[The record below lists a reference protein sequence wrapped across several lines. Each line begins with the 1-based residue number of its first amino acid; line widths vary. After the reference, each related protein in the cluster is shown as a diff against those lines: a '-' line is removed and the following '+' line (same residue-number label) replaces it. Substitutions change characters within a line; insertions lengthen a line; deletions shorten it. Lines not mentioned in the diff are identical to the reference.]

1 MAAGSV
7 SRLEEQV
14 VELAQEVRRLRAE
27 AEARRLLGRY
37 MFLCDSPLP
46 EPGLS
51 DEQRARAI
59 GALFTEDGV
68 WEGVG
73 GTHGAQFGQHV
84 GPEAI
89 AAHMTGFYTART
101 PRQIFNTH
109 YLSSEQLWAT
119 GDGAEGQWVQF
130 QPWIYDDG
138 HSIIR
143 SSRLHVQFR
152 PTDEGWRI
160 SRYRTENLFIGA
172 LPDHWWT
179 THLESSQLMPTA
191 LGSLSPAVP

>member
-1 MAAGSV
+1 MATV
-7 SRLEEQV
+7 REQV
-14 VELAQEVRRLRAE
+14 EQLAQEVRQLRAE

-51 DEQRARAI
+51 DEERARAI

-73 GTHGAQFGQHV
+73 GTHGAQFGRHI

-89 AAHMTGFYTART
+89 AAHMAGFYSASN

-109 YLSSEQLWAT
+109 YLCAEQLWAT
-119 GDGAEGQWVQF
+119 DEGAEGQWVQF

-143 SSRLHVQFR
+143 SSRLHVRFR
-152 PTDEGWRI
+152 PTVEGWRI
-160 SRYRTENLFIGA
+160 ARYRTENLFVGD
-172 LPDHWWT
+172 LPDRWWT
-179 THLESSQLMPTA
+179 THLDRSQLMATA
-191 LGSLSPAVP
+191 GAAASPPIP

>member
-1 MAAGSV
+1 MSTLEAQVAG
-7 SRLEEQV
+7 
-14 VELAQEVRRLRAE
+14 LAEEVRQLRAE

-51 DEQRARAI
+51 DEERARAI
-59 GALFTEDGV
+59 GALFTEDAV

-73 GTHGAQFGQHV
+73 GTHGAQFGRHI

-89 AAHMTGFYTART
+89 AAHMTGFYTASN

-109 YLSSEQLWAT
+109 YLCAEQLWAT
-119 GDGAEGQWVQF
+119 PEGAEGQWVQF

-138 HSIIR
+138 KALLR
-143 SSRLHVQFR
+143 SSRLHVQFQDTAR
-152 PTDEGWRI
+152 GWRI
-160 SRYRTENLFIGA
+160 AHYRTESLFIADMPAG
-172 LPDHWWT
+172 WT
-179 THLESSQLMPTA
+179 SSLISQSVLLDRPSRAIVTA
-191 LGSLSPAVP
+191 

>member
-1 MAAGSV
+1 MTAMDE
-7 SRLEEQV
+7 RLG
-14 VELAQEVRRLRAE
+14 ELAREVRQLRAE
-27 AEARRLLGRY
+27 AEARRVLGRY

-51 DEQRARAI
+51 DEERARAI

-73 GTHGAQFGQHV
+73 GTHGAQFGQHI

-89 AAHMTGFYTART
+89 AAHMTGFYTASN

-109 YLSSEQLWAT
+109 YLCSEQLWAT
-119 GDGAEGQWVQF
+119 TDGAEGQWVQF

-152 PTDEGWRI
+152 QTEDGMRI
-160 SRYRTENLFIGA
+160 SRYRTENLFIGD
-172 LPDHWWT
+172 LPDRWWT
-179 THLESSQLMPTA
+179 THLERSQVMATA
-191 LGSLSPAVP
+191 GRPLSPPAS

>member
-1 MAAGSV
+1 MST
-7 SRLEEQV
+7 LEERVQGLT
-14 VELAQEVRRLRAE
+14 EEVRQLRAE

-51 DEQRARAI
+51 DEERARAI
-59 GALFTEDGV
+59 GALFTEDAV

-73 GTHGAQFGQHV
+73 GTHGAQFGRHV

-89 AAHMTGFYTART
+89 AAHMTGFYTASN

-109 YLSSEQLWAT
+109 YLCAEQLWAT
-119 GDGAEGQWVQF
+119 PEGAEGQWVQF

-138 HSIIR
+138 RSIIR
-143 SSRLHVQFR
+143 SSRLHVRFR
-152 PTDEGWRI
+152 PTGDGWRI
-160 SRYRTENLFIGA
+160 CHYRTENLFVAG
-172 LPDHWWT
+172 LPDRWWT
-179 THLESSQLMPTA
+179 SHVEQPQLMATA
-191 LGSLSPAVP
+191 GTPAAPPIS